1 MLITHNNH
9 FQFGW
14 GDDVFN
20 TDNKFGEFW
29 TKYGRAEYI
38 PTSFREECVRAAKL
52 IAESTNRPLLLCL
65 SGGINSEIMARSFIE
80 AGVPFEVVIL
90 NYNYRFTTCINDH
103 ETKHAVQF
111 VIENNLTC
119 HQATLD
125 IEDYFKNSLPELCSR
140 YKTNK
145 LSKLIVCEII
155 KQFPTYHC
163 VMGGDE
169 MLLQRHRTNG
179 RPGRSGVYAE
189 EELVNIAA
197 IETAANCEST
207 ISSRFFIY
215 TPEIML
221 SYLLNSTVTKWIK
234 YENALQNS
242 FVSVN
247 AYANKIYVGHDSWP
261 DMQIRTKY
269 TGFERIV
276 MQLNY
281 DRSINEVIRL
291 FLENTRLYKRIEFII
306 DHDKLLEW
314 LTPENITVNVSDNV
328 ISVSHFVPA

>member
-1 MLITHNNH
+1 MYNTHNNH

-14 GDDVFN
+14 GNDAFN

-38 PTSFREECVRAAKL
+38 PTSFRDECVRAAKL
-52 IAESTNRPLLLCL
+52 IAESAKRPLLLCL
-65 SGGINSEIMARSFIE
+65 SGGINSEMMARSFIE
-80 AGVPFEVVIL
+80 AGIPFEVAVL
-90 NYNYRFTTCINDH
+90 NYNYRVTTNINDH
-103 ETKHAVQF
+103 ETKRAVQF
-111 VIENNLTC
+111 IIENKLTC
-119 HQATLD
+119 HAATLD
-125 IEDYFKNSLPELCSR
+125 IEEYFKNSLPELCSQ

-155 KQFPTYHC
+155 KQFPDHHC

-169 MLLQRHRTNG
+169 LLLQRHRTNG

-197 IETAANCEST
+197 IETATNCGTT

-215 TPEIML
+215 TPELML
-221 SYLLNSTVTKWIK
+221 AYLQNSTVTQWVK
-234 YENALQNS
+234 YENALHNA
-242 FVSVN
+242 FVGVN

-261 DMQIRTKY
+261 DMTIRTKY
-269 TGFERIV
+269 SGFERIV
-276 MQLNY
+276 SQLNH
-281 DRSINEVIRL
+281 DRGVNEDIRL
-291 FLENTRLYKRIEFII
+291 FLENTRMYKRTEFII

-314 LTPENITVNVSDNV
+314 LIPEDTK
-328 ISVSHFVPA
+328 